1 MKQSLN
7 YVTALPDFLEMQRVS
22 FCWFIAQG
30 LNEELMMFSRIHDFS
45 YNTEYLLFGQEYSLV
60 KPVYTIVRAKKL
72 AANYAVQ
79 LVIPLEVRNK
89 KLNSVR
95 HFGQFPIINLPLM
108 TTSAT
113 FVINGCERVIVSQ
126 IIRSPGIYFEKNK
139 NQRKKISFK
148 SKLSGHAHKLGPF
161 APTGLPWIIPQNQP
175 WEPWVIGNKI
185 QSQKKKLKIHLNF
198 IHIRF
203 NYLKFTE
210 LLQKHL
216 TNKLN

>member
-1 MKQSLN
+1 MKHPLN
-7 YVTALPDFLEMQRVS
+7 YITALPDFLEMQRVS

-45 YNTEYLLFGQEYSLV
+45 YNTEYLLFGQEYSLI

-72 AANYAVQ
+72 ASNYSVQ

-126 IIRSPGIYFEKNK
+126 IIRSPGIYFEKNR
-139 NQRKKISFK
+139 NQRKRTRFK
-148 SKLSGHAHKLGPF
+148 SKISGQPNKLGAF
-161 APTGLPWIIPQNQP
+161 VPTGLPWLMPQKQP
-175 WEPWVIGNKI
+175 
-185 QSQKKKLKIHLNF
+185 
-198 IHIRF
+198 
-203 NYLKFTE
+203 
-210 LLQKHL
+210 
-216 TNKLN
+216 